1 MENLLHICFSREGA
15 DNLRKSTELDD
26 ILSGEILVFQDDLSI
41 GPLGRRADQQGQRP
55 RDSWCARVLGLEQYP
70 LAEADAGL
78 LARLRQQ
85 LREDPNSEAWI
96 WIAQNSRDVC
106 GYYWLSASLD
116 AFQGRVHVLYLNN
129 LPFLNEKGQVFFP
142 LELGEIP
149 PREFLKA
156 RKLAREITLAEFE
169 MDAEEFRR
177 LQAEALP
184 VRYLEGARKLA
195 LKPEDAWDGDLL
207 KLASLEYTKAWRLA
221 SQLRQKGRQDIQ
233 EAFLWYR
240 LRELARADRLELKS
254 EGAVLRD
261 LEYRLASA
269 DPLTPQPE
277 SDAPAS

>member
-1 MENLLHICFSREGA
+1 MHICFSQQGA

-26 ILSGEILVFQDDLSI
+26 ILAGEILVFQDDLSI
-41 GPLGRRADQQGQRP
+41 GPLSRRADEQGRRP
-55 RDSWCARVLGLEQYP
+55 RDSWCARVLGLEEYT
-70 LAEADAGL
+70 LADADAEL

-96 WIAQNSRDVC
+96 WMAQNSRDVS
-106 GYYWLSASLD
+106 GYYWLVASLD
-116 AFQGRVHVLYLNN
+116 AFQGRVHLLYLNN

-177 LQAEALP
+177 LQAEPLG
-184 VRYLEGARKLA
+184 VRCLEGARKLV
-195 LKPEDAWDGDLL
+195 LKPEDAWDAELVR
-207 KLASLEYTKAWRLA
+207 LASQDYLKAWRLA

-240 LRELARADRLELKS
+240 LRELARGGSLELRA
-254 EGAVLRD
+254 EGPLLRD
-261 LEYRLASA
+261 LEYRLRSS
-269 DPLTPQPE
+269 DPFTPQPE
-277 SDAPAS
+277 SDVAAA